1 MVECRHCRGSFQT
14 PPETIGARC
23 PDCRMPLFERM
34 ERVRR
39 EVEMGRCAVH
49 PDQPGV
55 AGCQRCR
62 KRLCATCRTRWHEQ
76 SLCLECV
83 EKSIAAGEEH
93 PRETKSRRG
102 QAVRGILLAS
112 FGLILLVLGLAI
124 FAGAIGYAGGSAVL
138 WAVVIVL
145 ASLVPASVGLG
156 QAAAVVLT
164 RGPLLRLA
172 TSAVVIA
179 AAQIGVTLSLLL
191 INLWRN

>member
-1 MVECRHCRGSFQT
+1 M
-14 PPETIGARC
+14 
-23 PDCRMPLFERM
+23 
-34 ERVRR
+34 
-39 EVEMGRCAVH
+39 
-49 PDQPGV
+49 
-55 AGCQRCR
+55 
-62 KRLCATCRTRWHEQ
+62 
-76 SLCLECV
+76 
-83 EKSIAAGEEH
+83 
-93 PRETKSRRG
+93 
-102 QAVRGILLAS
+102 RGILLAS